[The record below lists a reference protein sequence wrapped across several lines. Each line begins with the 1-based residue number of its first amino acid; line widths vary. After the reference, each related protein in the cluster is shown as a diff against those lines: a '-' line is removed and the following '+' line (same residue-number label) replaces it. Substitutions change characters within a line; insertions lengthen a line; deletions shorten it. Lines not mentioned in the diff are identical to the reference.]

1 VDVIPV
7 IDLMGGEVV
16 HARRGDRAAYRPIR
30 SPLVEGSRPQAVAA
44 ALLALAP
51 FRRLYVADL
60 DALRG
65 TGGHDAVIAELA
77 GAHPQLEIWVDR
89 GESDPATLRRRAEI
103 GPGVSVIGSES
114 FSHGDALRS
123 ACQASAGVL
132 SLDHDA
138 SGPIGPADAHAD
150 SAFWPD
156 RVIVMTL
163 ARVGA
168 DAGPDLDRLE
178 GVLSLAGA
186 RRVYAAG
193 GVRGADDLTALEKL
207 GVAGALV
214 ASALHDGRLS
224 REALEQALRAGPRTA
239 PRR

>member
-1 VDVIPV
+1 MDVVPV
-7 IDLMGGEVV
+7 IDLMGGQVV
-16 HARRGDRAAYRPIR
+16 HARRGERGAYQPIH
-30 SPLVEGSRPQAVAA
+30 SPLVEGARPQAVAD

-60 DALRG
+60 DAIRG
-65 TGGHDAVIAELA
+65 TGGHDTVIAEIA
-77 GAHPQLEIWVDR
+77 EAYPELEIWVDR
-89 GESDPATLRRRAEI
+89 GETDPDALGRRARA

-114 FSHGDALRS
+114 FKDPQALRS
-123 ACQASAGVL
+123 ACGASGGVL

-138 SGPIGPADAHAD
+138 NGPIGPADSHGD
-150 SAFWPD
+150 SSFWPD

-168 DAGPDLDRLE
+168 DAGPDISRLRD
-178 GVLSLAGA
+178 VLGRAGD

-193 GVRGADDLTALEKL
+193 GVRGAHDLAALSAL

-224 REALEQALRAGPRTA
+224 REALAEALRGEP
-239 PRR
+239 

>member
-1 VDVIPV
+1 MDVVPV
-7 IDLMGGEVV
+7 IDLMGGQVV
-16 HARRGDRAAYRPIR
+16 HARRGERGAYQPIH
-30 SPLVEGSRPQAVAA
+30 SPLVEGARPQAVAD

-60 DALRG
+60 DAIRG
-65 TGGHDAVIAELA
+65 MGGHDTVIAEIA
-77 GAHPQLEIWVDR
+77 DAHPELEIWVDR
-89 GESDPATLRRRAEI
+89 GETDPDALGRRARA

-114 FSHGDALRS
+114 FKDAQALRS
-123 ACQASAGVL
+123 ACGASGGVL

-138 SGPIGPADAHAD
+138 NGPIGPADSHGD
-150 SAFWPD
+150 SSFWPD

-168 DAGPDLDRLE
+168 DAGPDISRLRD
-178 GVLSLAGA
+178 VLGRAGD

-193 GVRGADDLTALEKL
+193 GVRGAHDLAALSAL

-224 REALEQALRAGPRTA
+224 REALAEALRGEP
-239 PRR
+239 

>member
-1 VDVIPV
+1 MDVIPV

-16 HARRGDRAAYRPIR
+16 HARRGDRGAYRPIH
-30 SPLVEGSRPQAVAA
+30 SPLVESSRPQAVAA

-60 DALRG
+60 DAIRG

-77 GAHPQLEIWVDR
+77 DAHPQLEIWVDR
-89 GESDPATLRRRAEI
+89 GESDPATLRLRAKI

-138 SGPIGPADAHAD
+138 SGPIGPTDAHED
-150 SAFWPD
+150 SSFWPD

-193 GVRGADDLTALEKL
+193 GVRGADDLTALANL
-207 GVAGALV
+207 GVSGALV

-224 REALEQALRAGPRTA
+224 RELLEQALRAGPRTA
-239 PRR
+239 PRP